1 MNRVAFLNNKFV
13 KFNSA
18 KIHIEDRGLQFSDS
32 VYEVVMIFN
41 SQIIDFEFHIKRL
54 RYSLKELSINYVVNK
69 KFLKEIF
76 AKLLKKN
83 SIKNGI
89 IYLQITRGIQSREHA
104 FKRKLKPTV
113 ISYTQKKKFNLPN
126 KNYKGYKAVLFPD
139 IRWARR
145 DIKSTSLLPNVL
157 ASTYAAKKFSY
168 EAIFIHNQKITEA
181 SHSNVWIIKNK
192 KIFTHPSNQDIL
204 KGITRTV
211 LVNIIKKNNFILKEN
226 FFSLKILLNADEVF
240 ITSSG
245 SLITPIIKIENKKVG
260 KGKIGTITKLLAI
273 QLMQFYKNQYKS

>member
-104 FKRKLKPTV
+104 FKRKLKPTI

-226 FFSLKILLNADEVF
+226 FFSLNILLNADEVF

>member
-41 SQIIDFEFHIKRL
+41 TQIIDFEFHIKRL

-76 AKLLKKN
+76 VKLLKKN

-104 FKRKLKPTV
+104 FKRKLKPTI

-145 DIKSTSLLPNVL
+145 DIKSTSLLPNIL

-168 EAIFIHNQKITEA
+168 EAIFIHNKKITEA

-211 LVNIIKKNNFILKEN
+211 LINIIKKNNFILKEN